1 MVNAAK
7 IYRKE
12 DILSMSEMAVNAGWG
27 PGGASTYDI
36 WLYKGGG
43 SCHHYWMRK
52 TYRAIDVQP
61 DTKNPNA
68 EISVNKARREGLDP
82 QVNDALVARRPV
94 DMPNNG
100 FLKPR

>member
-1 MVNAAK
+1 
-7 IYRKE
+7 
-12 DILSMSEMAVNAGWG
+12 
-27 PGGASTYDI
+27 
-36 WLYKGGG
+36 
-43 SCHHYWMRK
+43 MRK
-52 TYRAIDVQP
+52 AYRAVDVQP

-82 QVNDALVARRPV
+82 QVNDALVAKRPV